1 MATLGTV
8 ASATMADSALISES
22 KSRIRSRG
30 CHTCTCSLRDLQ
42 GRLHRKSN
50 SSEVMRI
57 HRRECFLGF
66 LCLRLRG
73 HRLRQRSN
81 SFEATRKRH
90 RVCRRCYSY
99 YYY

>member
-8 ASATMADSALISES
+8 ASATMADSASISES

-50 SSEVMRI
+50 SSEVMP
-57 HRRECFLGF
+57 H
-66 LCLRLRG
+66 
-73 HRLRQRSN
+73 
-81 SFEATRKRH
+81 
-90 RVCRRCYSY
+90 
-99 YYY
+99 